1 VGSHSEQIFVATT
14 RHVKELHQYLFA
26 PIAGLIQTDH
36 VTIVPHGRL
45 HLLPFHAFT
54 DGTRYITDDF
64 EVSYAPSAS
73 VLKYCLE
80 KNDIEDAQP
89 CVIGVSDELAPFVEQ
104 EARSLAS
111 MFPGGVLLLNDAATR
126 NAYAEA

>member
-1 VGSHSEQIFVATT
+1 H
-14 RHVKELHQYLFA
+14 RNLFA
-26 PIAGLIQTDH
+26 PIAGRIRTAH
-36 VTIVPHGRL
+36 ITIVPHGCL

-54 DGTRYITDDF
+54 DGTQYIIDNF

-80 KNDIEDAQP
+80 KSDIEDAGP
-89 CVIGVSDELAPFVEQ
+89 CVIGVSDEMTPFVEQ

-111 MFPGGVLLLNDAATR
+111 MFPGSVLLLNDAATR
-126 NAYAEA
+126 NAYAEAARRTSFLHIATNAV